1 MKDYLNFSGKH
12 VIITG
17 GRRGLGRAMSIAFAE
32 RGAKVAVVAA
42 NPDGSEIMADLEKA
56 GTPGLYYCCDLSKPE
71 ERAGLID
78 RIAADMD
85 GKVDVLINN
94 AGMQFNESI
103 ESCTLENWKTS
114 ESILLYKFFSELILC
129 FHNFFVDSSDIFQNT
144 KWHIFIYRGLV
155 LD

>member
-56 GTPGLYYCCDLSKPE
+56 GTPGLNPQGHSD
-71 ERAGLID
+71 
-78 RIAADMD
+78 
-85 GKVDVLINN
+85 
-94 AGMQFNESI
+94 I
-103 ESCTLENWKTS
+103 ES
-114 ESILLYKFFSELILC
+114 YKQKKYKRVYFGG
-129 FHNFFVDSSDIFQNT
+129 
-144 KWHIFIYRGLV
+144 Y
-155 LD
+155 